1 MYYVEDRG
9 IIIARQEEIFE
20 KKEYKHIQKLVD
32 DHLCL
37 EVQHMD
43 DNILIFKIL
52 KKYEGRNKI
61 RMDDGMVYV
70 ELLCL
75 CSVEIMCGY
84 DIGCIVSSHQTH
96 YEQLQKIRSEY
107 GKLGFNIPKI
117 TSFPKHL
124 EEYGDKTYTIV
135 PLLLD
140 QMLDYMSEYTDDEEA
155 EEEAEL
161 EDENLEY
168 LE

>member
-1 MYYVEDRG
+1 
-9 IIIARQEEIFE
+9 
-20 KKEYKHIQKLVD
+20 
-32 DHLCL
+32 
-37 EVQHMD
+37 
-43 DNILIFKIL
+43 
-52 KKYEGRNKI
+52 
-61 RMDDGMVYV
+61 
-70 ELLCL
+70 
-75 CSVEIMCGY
+75 MCGY

-155 EEEAEL
+155 SLEFKEFEGF
-161 EDENLEY
+161 EDEEFDEDLEY
-168 LE
+168 LD